1 MTYNAHEFRY
11 MIPSYLNGT
20 LSPKKRRELEDYLNK
35 HPESQ
40 HEMLEF
46 SEIKSFYDDKKKEFL
61 PPSDAVYWR
70 IMSNIRAE
78 TKPKPASILW
88 QFWTQVKGFS
98 RPLFTSPR
106 VAWAV
111 VAVQVAVILAMAL
124 TLPQDNRFKTL
135 SLESATRGNGSIIN
149 IVFDQES
156 TEGEIRD
163 ILNSMEATI
172 INGPSFEGLYVI
184 RIQKGRDV
192 EETLQGLRK
201 TKPVKFAERSF

>member
-1 MTYNAHEFRY
+1 MTYNAHGLKY
-11 MIPSYLNGT
+11 MIPAYLNGT
-20 LSPKKRRELEDYLNK
+20 LSPKKRRELEDYLHKN
-35 HPESQ
+35 PESQ
-40 HEMLEF
+40 HEMVEF
-46 SEIKSFYDDKKKEFL
+46 SEITSFYDDKKKEFF
-61 PPSDAVYWR
+61 PPSDAVYRR

-78 TKPKPASILW
+78 TKPKPAAILW

-111 VAVQVAVILAMAL
+111 VAVQLAVILAMAL

-156 TEGEIRD
+156 TEGEIRH
-163 ILNSMEATI
+163 ILNSIEATI
-172 INGPSFEGLYVI
+172 VDGPSMEGLYVI
-184 RIQKGRDV
+184 RVQKGREM
-192 EETLQGLRK
+192 EETLQELRK
-201 TKPVKFAERSF
+201 TKPVKFAEQSF